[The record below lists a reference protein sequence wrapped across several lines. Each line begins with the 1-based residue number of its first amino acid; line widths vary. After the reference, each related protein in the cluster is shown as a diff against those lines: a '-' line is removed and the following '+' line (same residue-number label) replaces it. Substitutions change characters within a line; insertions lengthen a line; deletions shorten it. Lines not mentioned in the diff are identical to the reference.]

1 MAATPRTSATLP
13 ASSPR
18 EREHICNPTRFAA
31 DQGVEDDRT
40 YLRHPQG
47 GEDKPATPTR
57 KGRNRPSCR
66 PGRGVA
72 VCAGEGGGEVEAP
85 AKPKH

>member
-1 MAATPRTSATLP
+1 
-13 ASSPR
+13 
-18 EREHICNPTRFAA
+18 
-31 DQGVEDDRT
+31 DRT
-40 YLRHPQG
+40 YLWHPQG